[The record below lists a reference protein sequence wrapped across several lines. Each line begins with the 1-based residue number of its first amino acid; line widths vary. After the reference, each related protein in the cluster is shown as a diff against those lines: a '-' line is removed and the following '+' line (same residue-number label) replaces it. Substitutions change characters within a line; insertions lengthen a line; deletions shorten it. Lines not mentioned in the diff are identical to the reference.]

1 MDEVV
6 RTLWWDPRDE
16 ELKYVDQTL
25 LPGEY
30 VIRSCADPEDLIAA
44 IRTLAIRGAPALGVA
59 GAYGVA
65 LAAKRCRD
73 RAHDD
78 ALAEIVAGATVV
90 ANTRPTAV
98 NLSWGVGQVLAR
110 LEGMIGADGDTLYRA
125 AAGEADR
132 IASADLSTCQ
142 ILGAHGAALLPDHCT
157 VLTHCNAG
165 ALACSGWG
173 TALGVVRS
181 AVAAGKQVQVI
192 ACETRPLLQGARLT
206 AWELARDRI
215 PVTVIPDSAAAFLMA
230 RGEIDAVIVG
240 ADRITAD
247 AVFNKIG
254 TYTHAVTAR
263 YHQIPFYVAAPAS
276 TFDWQTAARSVVVE
290 ERRRDEVTGFF
301 GRETVPA
308 GVPVRNYAFDQTP
321 LDLVTAIITEHGVF
335 SLPEDAAAMQDATK
349 GRT

>member
-1 MDEVV
+1 MDEI
-6 RTLWWDPRDE
+6 RTLWWDHQAGH
-16 ELKYVDQTL
+16 LSYIDQTL

-30 VIRSCADPEDLIAA
+30 QVRSCADPEDLIAV

-65 LAAKRCRD
+65 LVAKGCQSLGPE
-73 RAHDD
+73 D
-78 ALAEIVAGATVV
+78 ALSAIATGAAGV
-90 ANTRPTAV
+90 ANARPTAV
-98 NLSWGVGQVLAR
+98 NLSWGVGQVFAR
-110 LEGMIGADGDTLYRA
+110 LDAMAGEDGAALYRA
-125 AAGEADR
+125 AVNAADT
-132 IASADLSTCQ
+132 IASADLQTCKE
-142 ILGAHGAALLPDHCT
+142 LGGNGAALLPDHCT

-206 AWELARDRI
+206 AWELARDQI

-240 ADRITAD
+240 ADRITSD

-254 TYTHAVTAR
+254 TYSHAVTAR

-276 TFDWQTAARSVVVE
+276 TFDWQSSARSVVVE

-335 SLPEDAAAMQDATK
+335 SLPNDTEKMRNAIGGQT
-349 GRT
+349 